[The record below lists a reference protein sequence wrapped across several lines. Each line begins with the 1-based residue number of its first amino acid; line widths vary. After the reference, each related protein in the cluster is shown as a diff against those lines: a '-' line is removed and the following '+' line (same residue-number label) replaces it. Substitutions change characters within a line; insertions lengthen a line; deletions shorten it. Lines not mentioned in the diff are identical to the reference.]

1 MGVQVA
7 VDFATVERMWRF
19 MRDAHFV
26 DTSTQAL
33 QFRVAV
39 LNSEARDVAFW
50 SMKIS
55 MLPSGRFGA
64 HASIVSAP
72 VVSFRS
78 LLSGRDLST
87 ATHVLLFALGLAH
100 TASVSG
106 FLCSRQD
113 VKLSAQQHAD
123 TPGAHDISRPSLWFR
138 SLCQVVFLG
147 GTVCLL
153 TTFFLSKAMLHQVKH
168 FSLVQSPGQP
178 SQQFLP
184 VNMYHDLL
192 APARMLLPAKNGG
205 QEAPGGVCD
214 IVGDGI
220 TDPLDIHATQHSTP
234 LWAQATDDGGALESL
249 SLLLVCPRSRSCYS
263 CSRSCNS
270 VENAVGSSM
279 GDL

>member
-87 ATHVLLFALGLAH
+87 ATH
-100 TASVSG
+100 
-106 FLCSRQD
+106 
-113 VKLSAQQHAD
+113 
-123 TPGAHDISRPSLWFR
+123 
-138 SLCQVVFLG
+138 
-147 GTVCLL
+147 
-153 TTFFLSKAMLHQVKH
+153 
-168 FSLVQSPGQP
+168 
-178 SQQFLP
+178 
-184 VNMYHDLL
+184 
-192 APARMLLPAKNGG
+192 
-205 QEAPGGVCD
+205 
-214 IVGDGI
+214 
-220 TDPLDIHATQHSTP
+220 
-234 LWAQATDDGGALESL
+234 L
-249 SLLLVCPRSRSCYS
+249 SLIHI
-263 CSRSCNS
+263 
-270 VENAVGSSM
+270 
-279 GDL
+279 